1 MDRTLQIW
9 LIVISLALI
18 ASIFVRIFLMAI
30 FIRLLSILRPKPGQR
45 GIHEI
50 ADRALEAIENT
61 DRAIKVTVN
70 MLEEIRPVVNQ
81 AASVSRRQ
89 ISHADQ
95 VLGDALDGVARIQC
109 DVSIV
114 RNWPIREARAL
125 SVGVISAMIAFFRGK
140 GTANKEQ
147 KW

>member
-18 ASIFVRIFLMAI
+18 ASIFVQIFLMAI

-45 GIHEI
+45 GVHEI

-81 AASVSRRQ
+81 AASVSLRQ
-89 ISHADQ
+89 ISHADR
-95 VLGDALDGVARIQC
+95 VLGDALDGVARIQR

-114 RNWPIREARAL
+114 RKWPIREARAL
-125 SVGVISAMIAFFRGK
+125 SAGVTSAMIALFRGN
-140 GTANKEQ
+140 GGANKGR

>member
-9 LIVISLALI
+9 LIDISLALI
-18 ASIFVRIFLMAI
+18 ASIFVQIFLMAI
-30 FIRLLSILRPKPGQR
+30 FIRLLSILCPKPGQR

-89 ISHADQ
+89 ISHVDQ
-95 VLGDALDGVARIQC
+95 VVVDALDGISRIQR

-114 RNWPIREARAL
+114 RNWPIREARGL
-125 SVGVISAMIAFFRGK
+125 SVGVISAMIAFFRGN
-140 GTANKEQ
+140 GTANKGE

>member
-18 ASIFVRIFLMAI
+18 ASIFVQIFLMAI

-61 DRAIKVTVN
+61 DRAIKVALN

-81 AASVSRRQ
+81 AASVSRRH

-95 VLGDALDGVARIQC
+95 V
-109 DVSIV
+109 
-114 RNWPIREARAL
+114 
-125 SVGVISAMIAFFRGK
+125 
-140 GTANKEQ
+140 
-147 KW
+147 